1 VADNPANQKVY
12 GPVVKRH
19 LDYWDI
25 EIELVNVSLGSGYW
39 LLQLLIALDEE
50 L

>member
-1 VADNPANQKVY
+1 VY

-25 EIELVNVSLGSGYW
+25 EIELNNVRIFYNAIY
-39 LLQLLIALDEE
+39 LLSTNLQ
-50 L
+50 